1 MREFSYAHK
10 LHRSMCY
17 SSRHLINKFNR
28 GVYPPKGHGAFP
40 QKWPDGSPQF
50 LMMMHLKCCADVY
63 VKKVKSALV
72 QSNKCIHVIINCYRH
87 EQKHH
92 AFFFNF
98 VSAGASTHGGEWCE
112 MHHGENWGEWC
123 GIDVARPAYVG

>member
-1 MREFSYAHK
+1 
-10 LHRSMCY
+10 
-17 SSRHLINKFNR
+17 
-28 GVYPPKGHGAFP
+28 
-40 QKWPDGSPQF
+40 
-50 LMMMHLKCCADVY
+50 MMMHLKCCADVY

-98 VSAGASTHGGEWCE
+98 VSAGASTHGG
-112 MHHGENWGEWC
+112 GNG
-123 GIDVARPAYVG
+123 ARCTMAKIGGNGVVSMSHDRRT